1 MSVIGFV
8 GIGRM
13 GTPMCAN
20 LVRAGHRVIASDV
33 RPECREVASA
43 LGAEWAPTSAGAAS
57 GAEVLITMLPGPG
70 EVRQAMI
77 DDGALDALPGGSTW
91 IDMSSNSAAEAA
103 PVQANADERGIHTL
117 EAPVGGGI
125 AAATEGTLQL
135 FVAGDAELVERHRPL
150 LDVLGEP
157 AHVLH
162 IGVRGSGY
170 TAKLLVNLLWFGQAI
185 AVTEA
190 LLLARSTGIDLE
202 VLHEAL
208 TSSAAASTFIRRDLS
223 SLLDGDY
230 LESFGLDR
238 ICEELAALTPLAA
251 EQNVPFELSGLVE
264 RIHLRALDRFG
275 PRDGELLAAALL
287 EEQAGLRVRRG

>member
-8 GIGRM
+8 GIGQM
-13 GTPMCAN
+13 GTPMCTN
-20 LVRAGHRVIASDV
+20 LVRAGYRVIASDV
-33 RPECREVASA
+33 RPERQETVES
-43 LGAEWAPTSAGAAS
+43 LGAEWAPTSVDAAAGS
-57 GAEVLITMLPGPG
+57 DVLITMLPGPG
-70 EVRQAMI
+70 EVSRAMI

-91 IDMSSNSAAEAA
+91 LDMSSNSAAAAA
-103 PVQANADERGIHTL
+103 PVQARADERGVHTL

-125 AAATEGTLQL
+125 PAATAGTLQL

-157 AHVLH
+157 RQVLH
-162 IGVRGSGY
+162 IGARGTGY

-190 LLLARSTGIDLE
+190 LLLAESTGIDLA
-202 VLHEAL
+202 VFHDAL
-208 TSSAAASTFIRRDLS
+208 NTSAAASTFIRRDLAA
-223 SLLDGDY
+223 LLDGDY
-230 LESFGLDR
+230 LEFFGLDR

-251 EQNVPFELSGLVE
+251 EQNVPFELSTLVE

-275 PRDGELLAAALL
+275 PRNGELLASALL
-287 EEQAGLRVRRG
+287 EEQAGRRLRRG